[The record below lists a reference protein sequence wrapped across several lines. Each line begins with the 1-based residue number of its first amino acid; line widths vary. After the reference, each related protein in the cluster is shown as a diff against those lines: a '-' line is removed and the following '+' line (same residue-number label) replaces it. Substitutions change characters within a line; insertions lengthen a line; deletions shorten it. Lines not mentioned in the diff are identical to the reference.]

1 MAWLFEVRVCLL
13 HSVYF
18 VRTRQAPLR
27 ESNSYKR
34 ATSER
39 CWKLQQTVCGC
50 VYARNCA
57 LPSLGQRG
65 RLLRG
70 PRIALWTGQRERP
83 RPEEQQESAF
93 LRWNRHKSSR
103 ETVQALLG
111 SCYPSHSTGT
121 SNSRG
126 FHQRKRS
133 KWSAH
138 IWLSRSAK
146 FQRLAVHGRAA
157 PANDRSMDKHHLVRE
172 PRSADWTASCQVG
185 EQVING
191 VRRIM
196 EVIVENAL
204 L

>member
-1 MAWLFEVRVCLL
+1 MAWLFEVRVWLL

-34 ATSER
+34 ATSES

-57 LPSLGQRG
+57 LPSLGQLD
-65 RLLRG
+65 RL
-70 PRIALWTGQRERP
+70 ISTISFENHGQR
-83 RPEEQQESAF
+83 
-93 LRWNRHKSSR
+93 
-103 ETVQALLG
+103 
-111 SCYPSHSTGT
+111 
-121 SNSRG
+121 
-126 FHQRKRS
+126 
-133 KWSAH
+133 
-138 IWLSRSAK
+138 I
-146 FQRLAVHGRAA
+146 
-157 PANDRSMDKHHLVRE
+157 
-172 PRSADWTASCQVG
+172 WTASCQVG

>member
-1 MAWLFEVRVCLL
+1 TYTLSLHDALPIL

-93 LRWNRHKSSR
+93 LPWNRHKSSR

-111 SCYPSHSTGT
+111 SCYPSH
-121 SNSRG
+121 
-126 FHQRKRS
+126 
-133 KWSAH
+133 
-138 IWLSRSAK
+138 
-146 FQRLAVHGRAA
+146 
-157 PANDRSMDKHHLVRE
+157 
-172 PRSADWTASCQVG
+172 
-185 EQVING
+185 
-191 VRRIM
+191 
-196 EVIVENAL
+196 
-204 L
+204 